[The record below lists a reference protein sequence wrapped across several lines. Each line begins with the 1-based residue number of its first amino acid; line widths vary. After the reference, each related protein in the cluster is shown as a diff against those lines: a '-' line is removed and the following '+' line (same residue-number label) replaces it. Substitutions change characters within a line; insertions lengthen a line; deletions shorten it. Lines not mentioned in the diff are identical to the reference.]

1 MFTRVYL
8 GKEELVKNKLNETK
22 KENVFSNSFLF
33 CEEKSVKRNEF
44 YQAMQTGLSVEK
56 VISMNKYEYYTYKD
70 NALKM
75 LARVEDSYTLKL
87 IDYTVVREYEIDS
100 DNVELTLKRGVENAN
115 T

>member
-8 GKEELVKNKLNETK
+8 GKEELVKNELGEKSK
-22 KENVFSNSFLF
+22 SIVFANSYLY

-44 YQAMQTGLSVEK
+44 YQAMQTGQNVEK
-56 VISMNKYEYYTYKD
+56 VISMNRYEYYTYKD

-75 LARVEDSYTLKL
+75 FAKVEDSFTLNLVEYT
-87 IDYTVVREYEIDS
+87 IVREYEVDS
-100 DNVELTLKRGVENAN
+100 DNVELTLKRGVEHAN